1 MAAPRC
7 RSTFFFVF
15 FENFSES
22 RGTGTM
28 AKWQSGKFCVNL
40 HGAQAYI
47 ASFVIFL
54 YDNSWSRLGKMTLKF
69 GGGISSPLRDRG
81 QKVPKI
87 DP

>member
-1 MAAPRC
+1 M
-7 RSTFFFVF
+7 F

-28 AKWQSGKFCVNL
+28 AKWRSGKLCGNL
-40 HGAQAYI
+40 KGARADI
-47 ASFVIFL
+47 AFVIFL
-54 YDNSWSRLGKMTLKF
+54 YDNSWYRLGKMTLKF
-69 GGGISSPLRDRG
+69 GGGISSTLRERG